1 MSFISD
7 HLKVY
12 SSDLNILP
20 DLPWCTPNFLMADC
34 INIGHKPVGYCSQC
48 TNKPEAALK
57 ACNEM
62 IKCA

>member
-20 DLPWCTPNFLMADC
+20 DLPWCTPNFLMVDSV
-34 INIGHKPVGYCSQC
+34 NIGHKPVGYCSQC
-48 TNKPEAALK
+48 TNKP
-57 ACNEM
+57 
-62 IKCA
+62 